1 MTICADTK
9 YLDFICDGYARGIA
23 GTIYIGFGGL
33 HKNGQI
39 CINYTLFS
47 SVWSFEVCLA
57 HEPYIRQYQKR
68 PSGTTRRRKPSTKR
82 GRTTIQISNERGKK
96 KAGRRTGTFPR
107 RYVNVAQHFIP
118 VQVLQPVEKKEQ
130 YISPTCCKQCFHF
143 QGFLSILG
151 ENRRKK

>member
-1 MTICADTK
+1 MNCLTICADTK
-9 YLDFICDGYARGIA
+9 YLDFICDGYARGID

-68 PSGTTRRRKPSTKR
+68 PSGTTRLRKPTKR
-82 GRTTIQISNERGKK
+82 GRTTIQMSAVKRKQVGGQVRFRADMSTPRSISYLYKCCNLSKK
-96 KAGRRTGTFPR
+96 RNNISHQPAASSVSTFR
-107 RYVNVAQHFIP
+107 DFS
-118 VQVLQPVEKKEQ
+118 L
-130 YISPTCCKQCFHF
+130 F
-143 QGFLSILG
+143 
-151 ENRRKK
+151 